1 MRVIIDNKYNIG
13 DEVCYFD
20 NDGYNYNNLHWAKVK
35 GVGYSKQQQESVYLL
50 YNDEEGDE
58 FMDTED
64 NLFSDEEEAIN
75 TLI

>member
-20 NDGYNYNNLHWAKVK
+20 NDGYNYDNLHWAKVK
-35 GVGYSKQQQESVYLL
+35 GVGYSKQRQESVYLL
-50 YNDEEGDE
+50 YDDENDDE

-64 NLFSDEEEAIN
+64 NLFSDEEEAMN